1 MKKILFL
8 FIFIGLQS
16 CQSQT
21 KKDMKFEVN
30 KTDAEWKAELSE
42 AEYKVLREKGTERAF
57 TGEYWDT
64 FKKGKYVCAG
74 CGNELFNSDT
84 KFDSHCGWPSFDSA
98 IKGSVIY
105 ERDLSFGMVRTEVMC
120 AKCGGHLGHVFD
132 DGPEET
138 TGKRY
143 CTNSISVKFIPEK

>member
-30 KTDAEWKAELSE
+30 KTDAQWKTELTE

-64 FKKGKYVCAG
+64 FEKGKYVCAG
-74 CGNELFNSDT
+74 CGNVLFNSDT
-84 KFDSHCGWPSFDSA
+84 KFDSHCGWP
-98 IKGSVIY
+98 
-105 ERDLSFGMVRTEVMC
+105 
-120 AKCGGHLGHVFD
+120 
-132 DGPEET
+132 
-138 TGKRY
+138 
-143 CTNSISVKFIPEK
+143 FI

>member
-30 KTDAEWKAELSE
+30 KTDAQWKTELTE

-64 FKKGKYVCAG
+64 FEKENTFVPVAETYCLTPIQNLTRIAVG
-74 CGNELFNSDT
+74 L
-84 KFDSHCGWPSFDSA
+84 
-98 IKGSVIY
+98 
-105 ERDLSFGMVRTEVMC
+105 
-120 AKCGGHLGHVFD
+120 HLTA
-132 DGPEET
+132 P
-138 TGKRY
+138 
-143 CTNSISVKFIPEK
+143 

>member
-30 KTDAEWKAELSE
+30 KTDAQWKTELTE

-64 FKKGKYVCAG
+64 FEKGKYVCAG
-74 CGNELFNSDT
+74 CGNVLFNSDT
-84 KFDSHCGWPSFDSA
+84 KFDSHCGWPL
-98 IKGSVIY
+98 I
-105 ERDLSFGMVRTEVMC
+105 
-120 AKCGGHLGHVFD
+120 
-132 DGPEET
+132 
-138 TGKRY
+138 
-143 CTNSISVKFIPEK
+143 